1 MKINE
6 LLGEFSVYTTNEE
19 ATLLKK
25 FHNPVKISSLP
36 EYEKFKVEGMI
47 RKSLLTKIG
56 FKDPSVVINAKTTQ

>member
-19 ATLLKK
+19 AELLKK
-25 FHNPVKISSLP
+25 FHKPVKISSLP
-36 EYEKFKVEGMI
+36 EHEQFKVEGMI

-56 FKDPSVVINAKTTQ
+56 FNDPTVVINAKTTQ

>member
-19 ATLLKK
+19 AALLEK
-25 FHNPVKISSLP
+25 FHRPVKISSLP
-36 EYEKFKVEGMI
+36 EHERFRVEGMI

-56 FKDPSVVINAKTTQ
+56 FEDPMVVINAKTTT